1 MIFPPPNVTGNIHLG
16 HSLTATIQDVLVRW
30 KQAKGE
36 NTQWIFGVDHAG
48 IGKLLLSKEILCF

>member
-16 HSLTATIQDVLVRW
+16 HCLTATIQDVLVKW
-30 KQAKGE
+30 KQEKGE

-48 IGKLLLSKEILCF
+48 IGKYKNLI